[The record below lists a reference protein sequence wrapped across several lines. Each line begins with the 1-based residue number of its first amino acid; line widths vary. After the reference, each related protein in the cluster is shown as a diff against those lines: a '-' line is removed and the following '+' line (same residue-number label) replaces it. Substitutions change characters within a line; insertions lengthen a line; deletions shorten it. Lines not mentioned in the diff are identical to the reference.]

1 VDQVQQQ
8 IAMAGTNV
16 SELVNRVVDGSTGNT
31 ALHVACINAH
41 ATVAKMLID
50 HAANVDA
57 KNIDGNTVMHAACI
71 GGDQSIVMMM
81 MQAGAKI
88 VSNVCER
95 ERELH
100 ASVCNHTQLVQSDWH
115 DTQRY

>member
-1 VDQVQQQ
+1 
-8 IAMAGTNV
+8 MAGTNV

-57 KNIDGNTVMHAACI
+57 TNIDNNTVMHAACI

-95 ERELH
+95 ERERELH

-115 DTQRY
+115 DSQRY